1 MRDRE
6 LRRRLLLLR
15 PPDEIGAERRAWSVV
30 RPAFEEREPAS
41 RQGPRVVRPL
51 LGLAFALALVGAV
64 VNPPVLNAIRD
75 ALGTDRHVT
84 VYRHALF
91 SLPAQGRL
99 LANSP
104 RGAWVVKPGGARRR
118 LAGYR
123 DASWSPHGLFLTALE
138 RHAVVALEP
147 NGGVRWSL
155 ARTGRLAAPRW
166 SPEIDGSTRIAY
178 LRNKTLRVVA
188 GDSTGDRLVS
198 RDVASVVPAWKPT
211 DRFVVGFVDSAGH
224 VQVVDVDSKKTL
236 WRSGALGEPLALAWS
251 TDGTRLLALLP
262 HSVGVFGHNGKR
274 VGGVRLPGRGAALA
288 FQPDTRRFAV
298 LVRGEAAA
306 RGAIVTFD
314 ADRLQGSRR
323 LLFAADGTFQ
333 DLAWSPDGRWV
344 VTGWRSADAWLFVG
358 PGGEQKIVSGI
369 AGQLG
374 SGTGTAR
381 AFPAVATSGWCCPAS
396 G

>member
-15 PPDEIGAERRAWSVV
+15 PPDEIGAERRAWSVA
-30 RPAFEEREPAS
+30 RPAFEEREPVGRRWA
-41 RQGPRVVRPL
+41 RVVRPL
-51 LGLAFALALVGAV
+51 LAFAFALALIAAV

-75 ALGTDRHVT
+75 ALGTDTHVT
-84 VYRHALF
+84 VYKRALF

-104 RGAWVVKPGGARRR
+104 RGAWVVKAGGARRR

-123 DASWSPHGLFLTALE
+123 DASWSPHGLFLAARK
-138 RHAVVALEP
+138 RHAIVALEP
-147 NGGVRWSL
+147 GGGVRWSL

-178 LRNKTLRVVA
+178 LRNDTLRVVA
-188 GDSTGDRLVS
+188 GDSTGDRLVNPS
-198 RDVASVVPAWKPT
+198 VASVAPAWKPT
-211 DRFVVGFVDSAGH
+211 DAFVVGFVDGTGRA
-224 VQVVDVDSKKTL
+224 QVVEVDSKKTL
-236 WRSGALGEPLALAWS
+236 WRSGALGQPLALAWS
-251 TDGTRLLALLP
+251 DEGTRLLALLP
-262 HSVGVFGHNGKR
+262 HSVAVFGHNGKR
-274 VGGVRLPGRGAALA
+274 VGGVRIPGRGVALA
-288 FQPDTRRFAV
+288 LQPETRRFAV
-298 LVRGEAAA
+298 LVRYD
-306 RGAIVTFD
+306 GAQRSGILTFD
-314 ADRLQGSRR
+314 ADRLPGSKR

-344 VTGWRSADAWLFVG
+344 VTGWRSADAWLFIG

-374 SGTGTAR
+374 SGTGTVR
-381 AFPAVATSGWCCPAS
+381 AFPAVASSGWCCSPS